1 MINSV
6 KNPFAQMQSW
16 FSIFE
21 KKRPL
26 HKKGLPLWSLKV
38 TDTELGEMQS
48 LLKLIFTAKE
58 PTVVFNQYSCT
69 GGSGKFDQIFTL
81 YLATWIQRNFK
92 GGKAR
97 WPVVLSS
104 LNIKHDNRLNTAIYD
119 SVRVGLK
126 YWGIDLHATS
136 NANQYFA
143 TLYCQG
149 GFPRS
154 GLVGLVGGPV
164 SDYLDRVI
172 NFYGLFYH
180 TSELEEVAERQL
192 QGLPETLKQKPF
204 ATLACE
210 LISSLLMFRDQYHLY
225 AVKDPVNTLNE
236 KNPQWREQLPFL
248 LCDEEAHELIGRLL
262 NRAAAIIRRE
272 QHPVRIRRYLTGA
285 MNEWNLVAET
295 YINQTIH
302 PDDLSNTLGQTH
314 LPVYF
319 DLYTQ
324 TDSGERAR
332 SASFNLKG
340 QQNKRWQVLTKFT
353 QFYDQDA
360 ASDIRYEIWSDGEKL
375 GSDCYYRGDELNAD
389 LPWVFSAEGEQFSF
403 IGQGN
408 VKAQQ
413 SSIFVLTADQI
424 LPANDKST
432 VEKVADL
439 HHFNRS
445 LFRVQGKVSVA
456 VSSGNI
462 LISTGAD
469 ESQDYSCWLKGEK
482 CPQALSHKNTFIG
495 VPKVFVRE
503 SEHDVKQIET
513 NELYW
518 NSVDDSHLT
527 ALYGNNCPCG
537 IGNIVW
543 IVNGE
548 IRWQMRC
555 AILPSDS
562 TFEVINEDQGE
573 VELKAIGFQNTDLGF
588 IEEEKNWLR
597 DVDQIDD
604 IFIADIQLPAHMP
617 DSFHPV
623 LGWNHSQKNIITF
636 EFDSMQTGVCLLDLN
651 GRPFP
656 IKTSILTL
664 DDLFSSD
671 IKVKL
676 PLGTTHKY
684 LNISAALISKKSI
697 KTTLSEH
704 IELDSINE
712 KIGCG
717 KLAQLALMLYSQ
729 SDDLYDFVT
738 FKFYSQFGELNARF
752 PKVELFKHPVSNY
765 KTAGKPLLKVQKS
778 RTHKNRESI
787 VLLAAPIWDLARSP
801 VELKRT
807 TNHFEDLLF
816 ELPETNDIG
825 PWFIY
830 AKNDRK
836 IQPRAVFI
844 QNDDIEQQDEGLSP
858 LQLAIRDLPFDRNTG
873 QFDYSSMDAGF
884 DALMDCLDHE
894 DWDTIQSFVPFL
906 DLTPSATFH
915 IFKRLIYRP
924 KLIASLLIKQQ
935 EPENFERVWSIA
947 EDMPFEWLDIS
958 LDDWKC
964 AAKLVL
970 EKIVGP
976 ILPLQ
981 SHMNSEQFESLKRSV
996 IQNALQLLA
1005 DKGDYFTAVS
1015 DIVMY
1020 ELFDIRPDWIEQDIF
1035 TPEGDSYPSLL
1046 GDFYA
1051 YKSKLFANHEGHV
1064 LRHVQNK
1071 HNDEVLRELLNTTL
1085 SRDNLPSD
1093 LKGFVQH
1100 YSVEQ
1105 EKANARMITLDL
1117 PVKIAFKNAAIFKQ
1131 SYLDSSEHRLINF
1144 ALNRLQQFDRMW
1156 IQQSMAVAI
1165 KAATIYKNNYIVE

>member
-6 KNPFAQMQSW
+6 KNPFVQMQSW
-16 FSIFE
+16 FSMFE
-21 KKRPL
+21 KKRTM

-48 LLKLIFTAKE
+48 LLKPIFTAKE

-81 YLATWIQRNFK
+81 YLATWVQRNFK

-104 LNIKHDNRLNTAIYD
+104 LNVKHDNRLNTAIYD

-180 TSELEEVAERQL
+180 TSELEEIAERQL

-236 KNPQWREQLPFL
+236 KNPQWRDELPFL
-248 LCDEEAHELIGRLL
+248 LCDEEAHELIGRVL

-285 MNEWNLVAET
+285 MNDWNLVAET

-302 PDDLSNTLGQTH
+302 PEDLSNTLGKTH

-375 GSDCYYRGDELNAD
+375 GSDCYYRGDELNVD
-389 LPWVFSAEGEQFSF
+389 LPWVFSAEGDQFSF

-408 VKAQQ
+408 VKSRH
-413 SSIFVLTADQI
+413 SSVFILTADDI
-424 LPANDKST
+424 KPGNENSIIEEVGRLKR
-432 VEKVADL
+432 
-439 HHFNRS
+439 FNRV
-445 LFRVQGKVSVA
+445 LYRVQGKAHVCIRYGNFVI
-456 VSSGNI
+456 SSC
-462 LISTGAD
+462 AE
-469 ESQDYSCWLKGEK
+469 ESQDYVCYLKGKK
-482 CPQALSHKNTFIG
+482 CQEAFSHKNAFIGIPDTFI
-495 VPKVFVRE
+495 RN
-503 SEHDVKQIET
+503 DVNGSLKIDS

-518 NSVDDSHLT
+518 QTIDDDSLVEIT
-527 ALYGNNCPCG
+527 EDIKYGL
-537 IGNIVW
+537 GNIIW
-543 IVNGE
+543 ISNSEVK
-548 IRWQMRC
+548 WQTSC
-555 AILPSDS
+555 ALLP
-562 TFEVINEDQGE
+562 TEAKFEVINEERGE
-573 VELKAIGFQNTDLGF
+573 IELKAISLKNSDLGF
-588 IEEEKNWLR
+588 IKEEKNWLR
-597 DVDQIDD
+597 GVE
-604 IFIADIQLPAHMP
+604 FIEDLCLAEVQLPASMP

-623 LGWNHSQKNIITF
+623 LGWNHSQQNIITF

-656 IKTSILTL
+656 IKTSALTL
-664 DDLFSSD
+664 DDLFSSEVK
-671 IKVKL
+671 IKL
-676 PLGTTHKY
+676 PLDTTHTY
-684 LNISAALISKKSI
+684 VNISAALISKKSI

-704 IELDSINE
+704 IELDSTNVT
-712 KIGCG
+712 IGCG

-765 KTAGKPLLKVQKS
+765 KTSGKPLLKVQKS

-787 VLLAAPIWDLARSP
+787 VLLSAPIWDLARSP

-816 ELPETNDIG
+816 ELPESNDIG

-844 QNDDIEQQDEGLSP
+844 QNDDIEQQNEGLSP
-858 LQLAIRDLPFDRNTG
+858 LQLSIRDLSFDRNTG
-873 QFDYSSMDAGF
+873 KFDYSAMDTGL
-884 DALMDCLDHE
+884 DALMDCLHHE
-894 DWDTIQSFVPFL
+894 DWDTVQSFVLFL

-935 EPENFERVWSIA
+935 ELENFERVWSIA

-958 LDDWKC
+958 IDDWKC

-970 EKIVGP
+970 EKAVGP

-996 IQNALQLLA
+996 IQNALQLLS

-1020 ELFDIRPDWIEQDIF
+1020 ELFDICPDWIGQEIF

-1051 YKSKLFANHEGHV
+1051 YKSELFANHEGHV
-1064 LRHVQNK
+1064 LSHVQNK
-1071 HNDEVLRELLNTTL
+1071 HNDEVLRESLKTTL
-1085 SRDNLPSD
+1085 SRDNLPPD

-1117 PVKIAFKNAAIFKQ
+1117 PVKIAFKNTAIFKQ